1 MKVLCVGSAV
11 MDIMGYPID
20 QRKEWKEKQRISDIR
35 ILPGGDAV
43 NQSVYMAQLGAEPA
57 LVCCVGQDMNGRI
70 LRSTLKG
77 MQVDVSLVK
86 EKDDCATGTAM
97 VLVSEDGERR
107 TFSVQ
112 GAHSTLGK
120 QDVPSVNEIPETC
133 QAISLASL
141 FSMPELE
148 ADGLEEYLKEAK
160 TKNLLVFADLA
171 ADKLGL
177 GLNGI
182 RRFLPYI
189 DYFMPS
195 LYDVLNMTGATC
207 AEDAAKA
214 FHELG
219 VANVVIKCGE
229 KGCYYSENDGVCG
242 WAPALLVEVVDTTG
256 AGDCTV
262 AAFVSRIIR
271 GDSIGDACR
280 FACAAGSYST
290 TFAGASTAELT
301 EEIVRKMMKSDVS
314 S

>member
-1 MKVLCVGSAV
+1 MKVLCIGSAV

-43 NQSVYMAQLGAEPA
+43 NQSVYMAQLGADPA
-57 LVCCVGQDMNGRI
+57 LVCCVGQDMNGKI
-70 LRSTLKG
+70 LRSTLKE

-86 EKDDCATGTAM
+86 EKEDWATGTAM

-112 GAHSTLGK
+112 GAHSTLAK
-120 QDVPSVNEIPETC
+120 TDVPNPETLTKEC

-141 FSMPELE
+141 FSMPEWE
-148 ADGLEEYLKEAK
+148 KDGLLEYLKEAK
-160 TKNLLVFADLA
+160 EKGLLIFADLA

-177 GLNGI
+177 GLDGI

-189 DYFMPS
+189 DYFLPS
-195 LYDVLNMTGATC
+195 LYDVLPMTGTET
-207 AEDAAKA
+207 AEEAAEA
-214 FHELG
+214 FQRLG

-229 KGCYYSENDGVCG
+229 RGCYYSGSEERG
-242 WAPALLVEVVDTTG
+242 WALAIPVKVVDTTG

-262 AAFVSRIIR
+262 AAFVSRIIK
-271 GDSIGDACR
+271 GDSLGNACKY
-280 FACAAGSYST
+280 ACAAGSYST

-301 EEIVRKMMKSDVS
+301 DENIRKLLTEA
-314 S
+314 

>member
-1 MKVLCVGSAV
+1 MKVLCIGSAV

-43 NQSVYMAQLGAEPA
+43 NQSVYMAQLGADPA
-57 LVCCVGQDMNGRI
+57 LVCCVGQDMNGKI
-70 LRSTLKG
+70 MRSTLKE

-86 EKDDCATGTAM
+86 EKEDWATGTAM

-112 GAHSTLGK
+112 GAHSTLAK
-120 QDVPSVNEIPETC
+120 TDVPKLETLTKEC

-141 FSMPELE
+141 FSMSEWE
-148 ADGLEEYLKEAK
+148 KDGLLEYLKEAK
-160 TKNLLVFADLA
+160 EKGLLIFADLA

-177 GLNGI
+177 GLDGI

-189 DYFMPS
+189 DYFLPS
-195 LYDVLNMTGATC
+195 LYDVLSMTGTET
-207 AEDAAKA
+207 AEEAAEA
-214 FHELG
+214 FHRLG

-229 KGCYYSENDGVCG
+229 RGCYYSGHEEKG
-242 WAPALLVEVVDTTG
+242 WAPAIPANVVDTTG

-262 AAFVSRIIR
+262 AAFVSRIIK
-271 GDSIGDACR
+271 GDSLGNACKH
-280 FACAAGSYST
+280 ACAAGSYST
-290 TFAGASTAELT
+290 TFAGASTADLT
-301 EEIVRKMMKSDVS
+301 DENIRKLLSEA
-314 S
+314 